1 MLSLAA
7 RDWRS
12 SAAVDNGRS
21 VLALVCLV
29 EWEVLIFFVSCERV
43 LGPVETGR
51 FGSVEMLV
59 EV

>member
-12 SAAVDNGRS
+12 SSAVDDGRS
-21 VLALVCLV
+21 VLAVVFPV
-29 EWEVLIFFVSCERV
+29 EWEELILFVGCERV

-51 FGSVEMLV
+51 VGSVEMLV